1 MRTAITTVTAVP
13 AVAAV
18 SRARYDVILA
28 SSSVRCRLRG
38 RHR

>member
-1 MRTAITTVTAVP
+1 MRADNSTAV
-13 AVAAV
+13 VV

>member
-1 MRTAITTVTAVP
+1 MRAISAAAV
-13 AVAAV
+13 V

>member
-1 MRTAITTVTAVP
+1 MRAVTA
-13 AVAAV
+13 AATALTVV

-28 SSSVRCRLRG
+28 SRPVRCRLRG

>member
-1 MRTAITTVTAVP
+1 MRATPPP
-13 AVAAV
+13 AVAVVV

-28 SSSVRCRLRG
+28 SSSLRCRLRG